1 MFAFI
6 FSRAIRN
13 FDGNIHY
20 FNISIYTHYIDKLGR
35 QRDIYEYIFCII
47 VKVKKMIGKSLYF
60 FQRIFFAQSV
70 IKLRR
75 MLKLVY
81 KI

>member
-13 FDGNIHY
+13 VDGNIHY

-35 QRDIYEYIFCII
+35 QRDIYKYIFCIA
-47 VKVKKMIGKSLYF
+47 VKVIKIIGKKA
-60 FQRIFFAQSV
+60 IFFSGNFFLLRMLLNN
-70 IKLRR
+70 IKLC
-75 MLKLVY
+75 
-81 KI
+81 